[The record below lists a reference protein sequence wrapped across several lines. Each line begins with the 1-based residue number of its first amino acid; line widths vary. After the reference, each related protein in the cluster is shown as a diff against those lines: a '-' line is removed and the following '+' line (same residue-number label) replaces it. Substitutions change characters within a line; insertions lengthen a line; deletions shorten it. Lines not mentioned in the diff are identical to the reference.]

1 VADAFEAMTAA
12 RPYRMTPLTTE
23 QALSELRKFGGVQ
36 FDPDVV
42 DAFFKTKWSRGP
54 SDSTTDE
61 AADVPLIGHKAGVLT
76 GPGRNPGAA

>member
-1 VADAFEAMTAA
+1 MTAA

-23 QALSELRKFGGVQ
+23 QALTELRKFGGVQ

-42 DAFFKTKWSRGP
+42 EAFFKTNWARGP
-54 SDSTTDE
+54 SDSEADE
-61 AADVPLIGHKAGVLT
+61 ARDVPLIGHNAGALT